1 MPKPHSSGGRRRR
14 NRGPSVRKNERI
26 RAREVRLIGKDGSQI
41 GIVSRDDA
49 LKAARQMDLDLV
61 EISASA
67 RPPVCRILDFGK
79 YMYEQSKRQKENKA
93 RAATSSK
100 LKEVKFRVRIEEHD
114 YITKLR
120 RGEAFLYKGSK
131 LKLSLMFRGRENEH
145 KELGVEVI
153 RRAANDL
160 THVGTADG
168 EPRLIGRHVNL
179 VMSPLPQAKRSLKYN
194 ERVADHDDDEGD
206 ADPDDHDDHE
216 DHNEDGPGAESN

>member
-1 MPKPHSSGGRRRR
+1 MPKPHASGGRRRR
-14 NRGPSVRKNERI
+14 NRGPQVRKNERI

-41 GIVSRDDA
+41 GVVPREEA
-49 LKAARQMDLDLV
+49 LQAAKKMGLDLV

-93 RAATSSK
+93 KASSSSK
-100 LKEVKFRVRIEEHD
+100 IKEVKFRVRIEEHD
-114 YITKLR
+114 YHTKLR

-153 RRAANDL
+153 KRAAQDL
-160 THVGTADG
+160 SHVGSADS
-168 EPRLIGRHVNL
+168 EPRLVGRHVNM
-179 VMSPLPQAKRSLKYN
+179 VMSPLPMSRRQLKYN
-194 ERVADHDDDEGD
+194 EPLDADAEADAEAEDEDEDDE
-206 ADPDDHDDHE
+206 E
-216 DHNEDGPGAESN
+216 